1 MTIAREKKEKLPSN
15 ATNPVDAV
23 FEAFRELVEKDRIL
37 RDNIVDVAHRVEYWL
52 SRIVAVLQKT
62 HAFKDKYDTDLKEV
76 QNILD
81 NEVQKYLIKLAALI
95 SPVSYYR
102 YKLCFVV
109 NYVHFLKHGI
119 LLSRDRVAELLNIEI
134 DPATGLHLNVEDY
147 LFGVLQ
153 LSNEL
158 SQFPINAVVVDCDFL
173 YDLDAKFRL
182 LHLKNDGLRRRY
194 DALKY
199 DVQMILQFEIVY

>member
-1 MTIAREKKEKLPSN
+1 LPSN

-102 YKLCFVV
+102 YVF
-109 NYVHFLKHGI
+109 
-119 LLSRDRVAELLNIEI
+119 EI

-199 DVQMILQFEIVY
+199 DVQMILQFEV